1 MIILILFVLG
11 LCFGSFINALVW
23 RIHLQAKA
31 TSKKKQEELSIV
43 HGRSMCMYCKHQL
56 SFWDLIPVISW
67 VMLKGRCRYCH
78 RKYPDTPVPELL
90 TPLLFIFSY
99 VFWPM
104 SFDAKGTT
112 LFIFWLIF
120 LTGFI
125 ALALYDRKWYLLP
138 NRIIFPLYFVIA
150 VQIIASLAFFNLGL
164 DGLLLTVAS
173 ILVGGGIFY
182 VLFQISHSK
191 WIGGGDVKLGFLI
204 GAILGDP
211 LKCVLF
217 IFLAS
222 LIGTL
227 VSIPMLV
234 TGKMKR
240 TSHLPFGP
248 FLLISAFIVVLFGS
262 SLIQAYRSLIGL

>member
-1 MIILILFVLG
+1 MIILILFALG

-23 RIHLQAKA
+23 RIHLQARA
-31 TSKKKQEELSIV
+31 SSKKKQAELSIV
-43 HGRSMCMYCKHQL
+43 HGRSMCMYCKHHL
-56 SFWDLIPVISW
+56 AFWDLIPVISW
-67 VMLKGRCRYCH
+67 IALKGRCRYCH
-78 RKYPDTPVPELL
+78 RKYPDTPVSELV
-90 TPLLFIFSY
+90 TPLLFVFSY

-104 SFDAKGTT
+104 SYDSKGTT
-112 LFIFWLIF
+112 FFIFWLIF

-125 ALALYDRKWYLLP
+125 ALALYDLRWYLLP
-138 NRIIFPLYFVIA
+138 NRIIFPLYAVAA
-150 VQIIASLAFFNLGL
+150 VQIIASLVFYDLGL
-164 DGLLLTVAS
+164 SGLLLTVAS

-182 VLFQISHSK
+182 VLYQISGGK

-204 GAILGDP
+204 GALLGDP

-222 LIGTL
+222 LVGTL
-227 VSIPMLV
+227 VSLPMLV
-234 TGKMKR
+234 AGKMKR

-262 SLIQAYRSLIGL
+262 SLIQAYRSFIGL

>member
-1 MIILILFVLG
+1 VIILILFVLG

-23 RIHLQAKA
+23 RIHLQSKSS
-31 TSKKKQEELSIV
+31 SKKKQEDLSIV

-67 VMLKGRCRYCH
+67 VALKGRCRYCH
-78 RKYPDTPVPELL
+78 RKYQDTPVSELL
-90 TPLLFIFSY
+90 TPLLFVFSY

-104 SFDAKGTT
+104 PFDAKGTT

-125 ALALYDRKWYLLP
+125 ALALYDLRWYLLP
-138 NRIIFPLYFVIA
+138 NRIIFPLYA
-150 VQIIASLAFFNLGL
+150 VATIQIIASLVFFDLGL
-164 DGLLLTVAS
+164 DGLLLVFAS

-182 VLFQISHSK
+182 VLFQISHGK

-204 GAILGDP
+204 GALLGDP

-227 VSIPMLV
+227 ISLPMLA
-234 TGKMKR
+234 TGRMKR

-248 FLLISAFIVVLFGS
+248 FLLISAFIVVLFGD

>member
-1 MIILILFVLG
+1 MIILILLVFGV
-11 LCFGSFINALVW
+11 CFGSFINALIW
-23 RIHLQAKA
+23 RIHLQSK
-31 TSKKKQEELSIV
+31 TSSKKKQAELSIV
-43 HGRSMCMYCKHQL
+43 NGRSMCMYCNHQL
-56 SFWDLIPVISW
+56 SFWDLIPVASW
-67 VMLKGRCRYCH
+67 IALKGRCRYCR
-78 RKYPDTPVPELL
+78 RKYPDTPVSELL
-90 TPLLFIFSY
+90 TPLLFLFSY

-125 ALALYDRKWYLLP
+125 ALALYDLRWYLLP
-138 NRIIFPLYFVIA
+138 NRIIFPLYAIVAI
-150 VQIIASLAFFNLGL
+150 QIVASLVFFDLGL
-164 DGLLLTVAS
+164 DGLLLVFAS

-182 VLFQISHSK
+182 LLFQISHGK

-204 GAILGDP
+204 GALLGDP

-227 VSIPMLV
+227 ISLPMLV

-248 FLLISAFIVVLFGS
+248 FLLISAFIVVLFGD
-262 SLIQAYRSLIGL
+262 SLIQAYRSFIGL

>member
-1 MIILILFVLG
+1 
-11 LCFGSFINALVW
+11 
-23 RIHLQAKA
+23 
-31 TSKKKQEELSIV
+31 
-43 HGRSMCMYCKHQL
+43 
-56 SFWDLIPVISW
+56 
-67 VMLKGRCRYCH
+67 
-78 RKYPDTPVPELL
+78 
-90 TPLLFIFSY
+90 
-99 VFWPM
+99 M
-104 SFDAKGTT
+104 SFDEKGTT
-112 LFIFWLIF
+112 LFILWLVF

-125 ALALYDRKWYLLP
+125 ALSLYDLRWYLLP
-138 NRIIFPLYFVIA
+138 NRIIFPLYA
-150 VQIIASLAFFNLGL
+150 VVAIQIVASLAFFNLGL
-164 DGLLLTVAS
+164 NGLLLTVAS

-182 VLFQISHSK
+182 VLFQISHGK

-204 GAILGDP
+204 GGLLGDP

-227 VSIPMLV
+227 VSLPLLV